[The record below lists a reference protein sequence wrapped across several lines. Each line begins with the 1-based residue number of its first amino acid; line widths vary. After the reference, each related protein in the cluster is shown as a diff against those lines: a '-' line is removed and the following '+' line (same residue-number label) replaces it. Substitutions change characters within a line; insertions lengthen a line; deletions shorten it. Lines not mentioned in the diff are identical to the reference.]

1 MTIETARKMRGV
13 HNELAVQAA
22 RRYIDNG
29 WKYDEELFT
38 RHEQLAKR
46 YDWARQ
52 ILVFRQFYTAEE
64 MQRLKRI
71 FPKLRVRPQ

>member
-1 MTIETARKMRGV
+1 MTIEVARNKQIV

-22 RRYIDNG
+22 RRCIDNG

-38 RHEQLAKR
+38 RHEQLAKQ
-46 YDWARQ
+46 YDWTRQ

>member
-1 MTIETARKMRGV
+1 MTIEAAKRMRDV

-22 RRYIDNG
+22 RRFIDSG
-29 WKYDEELFT
+29 WNYEKDIFT

-46 YDWARQ
+46 YDWARS
-52 ILVFRQFYTAEE
+52 ILTFRQFYTAEE
-64 MQRLKRI
+64 MQKLKRI

>member
-1 MTIETARKMRGV
+1 MTIEMARNKQIV

-22 RRYIDNG
+22 RRFIDYG
-29 WKYDEELFT
+29 WKFDAYLFT

-46 YDWARQ
+46 YDWARS
-52 ILVFRQFYTAEE
+52 ILLFRQIYTTEE
-64 MQRLKRI
+64 MQKLKRI